1 VDADGAGPLLSGAY
15 GDLGAEAGA
24 GASDDNRPALE
35 AARYGNG
42 CERHGMSFRKW

>member
-1 VDADGAGPLLSGAY
+1 MDADGAGALLSGAY

-42 CERHGMSFRKW
+42 CERHGMSFRNW